1 MDNYAQSHVHPPPFP
16 TSPCGEM
23 HWSKTQFQ
31 NGPSYIDGYTDFDL
45 PPLTTTSG
53 APLHQSI
60 VMPVDALCNMMS
72 PVGTYQ
78 GVHPY
83 CTFPGNTA
91 TITPAGSDSGSHI
104 DFVLNSKGNEHSKA
118 QSVKRRQQNREAQR
132 RFRERKDEAQQVLE
146 QKAAKLEAR
155 IAELS
160 SGMTQKSEEESKILR
175 EKDALAREVRD
186 LRERWQVVERLLQRP
201 SGAQT
206 LSTLLAGSIA
216 SPEAVSDTVV
226 S

>member
-1 MDNYAQSHVHPPPFP
+1 MDGYAQSNVQTSPFP

-31 NGPSYIDGYTDFDL
+31 NGPNYMDGYQDFDL
-45 PPLTTTSG
+45 PPLNTSV
-53 APLHQSI
+53 ATPYQSI
-60 VMPVDALCNMMS
+60 AMPVDALCNMVS
-72 PVGTYQ
+72 SVGNYHQ
-78 GVHPY
+78 GFHPY
-83 CTFPGNTA
+83 CTFPGNA
-91 TITPAGSDSGSHI
+91 AITPAGSDSDSHL
-104 DFVLNSKGNEHSKA
+104 DSALNSTRSQNSKV

-160 SGMTQKSEEESKILR
+160 SGMTQKAEEESRILR

-186 LRERWQVVERLLQRP
+186 LRERWQLVERLLQRP

-206 LSTLLAGSIA
+206 LSTLLSGSIA
-216 SPEAVSDTVV
+216 SPEAISDTVV